1 MELNLYISGGLL
13 IVSLTFYTVFAL
25 GKGWEGH

>member
-1 MELNLYISGGLL
+1 MELNLYISGGLV

-25 GKGWEGH
+25 GKRWGGR